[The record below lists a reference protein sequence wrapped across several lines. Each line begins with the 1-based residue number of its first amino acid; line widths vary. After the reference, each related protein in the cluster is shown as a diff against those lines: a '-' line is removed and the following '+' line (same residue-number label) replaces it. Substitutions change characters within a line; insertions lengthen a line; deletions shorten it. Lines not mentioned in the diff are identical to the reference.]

1 MRLTFTGLRRSRLPT
16 DQSSRT
22 GYLECDSPAGGK
34 STHFHQWKRREFIAL
49 LSGAA
54 ALLPLAAQAQRAA
67 KLPTIGFVGAGTP
80 STYGQWVTAFV
91 QRLRELGRI
100 EGSNVA
106 IEYRWAEGRSERY
119 PEIVA
124 EFVGLKV
131 DVIVTVG
138 TPATIAAKQATS
150 ATPIVFVGPGD
161 PVGAGLVATL
171 GRPGGN
177 VTGLSNQGLELIGKR
192 IELLREVIPGLRRL
206 GILGNSGN
214 ATSVIAIREV
224 QSVARALGI
233 GVLTPEIRRPE
244 DIAPAFEALKD
255 RVDAIYVATD
265 ALLSS
270 NRIRINKLALDLRL
284 PTQHGLREYVE
295 AGGLM
300 SYGPSFPAMFRRA
313 GELVD
318 RILRGTKPADIP
330 VEQPTKFD
338 LAINLITAKALGL
351 TIPMSLLLRADET
364 IE

>member
-1 MRLTFTGLRRSRLPT
+1 LYR
-16 DQSSRT
+16 RT
-22 GYLECDSPAGGK
+22 GAPLTDRREPDILKRLPAGGK
-34 STHFHQWKRREFIAL
+34 SMHFLQWKRRAFITL
-49 LSGAA
+49 LSGATVV
-54 ALLPLAAQAQRAA
+54 LPLAAQAQQVA

-80 STYGQWVTAFV
+80 LTYSPWVAAFV

-100 EGSNVA
+100 DGGNLA
-106 IEYRWAEGRSERY
+106 IEYRWAEGHSERY

-124 EFVGLKV
+124 EFVRRKV
-131 DVIVTVG
+131 DVIITVG

-150 ATPIVFVGPGD
+150 VVPIVFVGPGD
-161 PVGAGLVATL
+161 PVGAGIVATL
-171 GRPGGN
+171 ARPGGN
-177 VTGLSNQGLELIGKR
+177 VTGLSNQGLKLVGKR
-192 IELLREVIPGLRRL
+192 LELLREVIPGLRRL

-214 ATSVIAIREV
+214 ATSVVAMGEV

-233 GVLTPEIRRPE
+233 EVATPEIRRPE
-244 DIAPAFEALKD
+244 DITPAFETLKG
-255 RVDAIYVATD
+255 RVEAIYVATD

-284 PTQHGLREYVE
+284 PTQHGFREYVE

-313 GELVD
+313 AELVD
-318 RILRGTKPADIP
+318 KILRGAKPAEIP

-338 LAINLITAKALGL
+338 LVINLKTAQALGL
-351 TIPMSLLLRADET
+351 TIPMSVLLRADET